1 MNVHFTHVVNFIFT
15 EERSAYIFIS
25 DTWSGVSSGVRLP
38 AHWSIDTFIINTLM
52 SGHSRSNS
60 PHQIKLLGLRGPCR
74 VPGLPSLGKYQR
86 NSSVFEKDTP
96 LLFRTMGGKW
106 SLWVKV
112 QCVVYYDG
120 MLCALH
126 IWHLMD
132 IQIDPF
138 IHLIVIRS
146 SNIVR
151 RFIIIK
157 CTCLLLWQKYSEF
170 K

>member
-1 MNVHFTHVVNFIFT
+1 MRIFSYQTRGVVLAL
-15 EERSAYIFIS
+15 E
-25 DTWSGVSSGVRLP
+25 SGYPPIGPLI
-38 AHWSIDTFIINTLM
+38 HLLLTLW
-52 SGHSRSNS
+52 
-60 PHQIKLLGLRGPCR
+60 CR
-74 VPGLPSLGKYQR
+74 VTPDQTALTRSSYSGSGALPGLPSLGKYQR